1 MKLEFLHDI
10 SDGGIYKEIETDELV
25 RLFDFGK
32 EEAAQLHNAIQLVV
46 VELGNQLDLKTLN
59 FIDAIN
65 CNLTLR
71 ISDEEI
77 GITTEDYIHFFCDLP
92 KIAYQNMLDLIF
104 PFTEKNSRGYQWL
117 YDIDNPIDFLL
128 APGGSW

>member
-10 SDGGIYKEIETDELV
+10 SDGGRFREIETDELI

-32 EEAAQLHNAIQLVV
+32 VEAEQLRIQIQQVIIEKGEPLKFS
-46 VELGNQLDLKTLN
+46 ELP

-65 CNLTLR
+65 CNLTMR
-71 ISDEEI
+71 IAEEI
-77 GITTEDYIHFFCDLP
+77 IGIITEDYVNFYCDLP
-92 KIAYQNMLDLIF
+92 KVEYQKMLALIQ

-117 YDIDNPIDFLL
+117 YDIDNPIDFLF